1 MRHSGRRTPTAST
14 EGGLRARAD
23 LLSVCVKGA
32 VMQRHLRREV
42 RIYKIILLGSTNVGK
57 SSMILHLVKNNSQ
70 VTDSTI
76 GGAFCKYKLFLQDKA
91 LEFLIWDTAGQER
104 FQSVCRMYYRGATA
118 ALLVY
123 DVTRK
128 ETFSRAQVLLHEVE
142 KYFKQ
147 GEVIVFLIGNKK
159 DLQSERKVSQ
169 EFPSTPLCS
178 CSSYSVPLRLE
189 PTDPDCLPTTLP
201 SSANRPGLPA
211 DHATFS
217 HQPTWIA
224 YRPRCLLL
232 PTDPDCLLTTPPI
245 LHQGHLISKNTTL
258 ICNLF
263 NLDFCSTLCS
273 CSFALNSII
282 IYAWSSISFIPTAIG
297 FHTHTTVQVF
307 QPLHHTSEETGR
319 VGRYVRCVW

>member
-1 MRHSGRRTPTAST
+1 
-14 EGGLRARAD
+14 
-23 LLSVCVKGA
+23 
-32 VMQRHLRREV
+32 MQRHLRREV

-128 ETFSRAQVLLHEVE
+128 ILEKRQPAGRTKLSAVARPQMQFQTYMYRLLGGLMFLCNNGETFSRAQVLLHEVE

-169 EFPSTPLCS
+169 EEGQAFAASKGILF
-178 CSSYSVPLRLE
+178 LE
-189 PTDPDCLPTTLP
+189 T
-201 SSANRPGLPA
+201 SA
-211 DHATFS
+211 
-217 HQPTWIA
+217 
-224 YRPRCLLL
+224 
-232 PTDPDCLLTTPPI
+232 
-245 LHQGHLISKNTTL
+245 
-258 ICNLF
+258 
-263 NLDFCSTLCS
+263 
-273 CSFALNSII
+273 
-282 IYAWSSISFIPTAIG
+282 
-297 FHTHTTVQVF
+297 
-307 QPLHHTSEETGR
+307 ETGDNVEDVFETVAWELLDKDYNVDQKDSGIIANFTIEEEAR
-319 VGRYVRCVW
+319 TPQGNAAEMKGSNL